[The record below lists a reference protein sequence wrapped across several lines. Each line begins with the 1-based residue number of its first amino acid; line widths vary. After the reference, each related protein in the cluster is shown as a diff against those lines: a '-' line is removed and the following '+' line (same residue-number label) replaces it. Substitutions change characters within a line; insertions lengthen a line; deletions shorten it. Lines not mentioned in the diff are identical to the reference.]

1 MKRDLVTIDDLSNEE
16 IEGLFDLADGYV
28 ADLRGQTR
36 VAPGFV
42 LASLFFEPSTRTRL
56 SFEVAMMRLG
66 GSCVTSASR
75 EDSSLSKGESLTDTI
90 KVVGSYA
97 DAIVIRHPVEG
108 SARLASVMTKVPVVN
123 AGDGGH
129 EHPTQTL
136 CDLYT
141 LWKEKGRI
149 AGLSVAI
156 CGDLKHGRTV
166 HSLSYALARFGAH
179 IVSVPRHGL
188 ELPDYVVD
196 KLRTEY
202 GSRPERVEAQPTR
215 SFLEGLDAVY
225 ITPQKSHQLTLFTDP
240 GATNAEILPKIPKID
255 ALYVTRTQRE
265 RFDQGDSPDRHDL
278 VLDSEVLRDERLREA
293 VVMHPLPRVDEIDSA
308 VDADP
313 RAAYFRQAERGVPIR
328 MALLSFLLGLRGL
341 SPPASP
347 GSPVKRRGRA
357 KAGGS
362 GAAPRRPAIY
372 RSAAGLKCP
381 NARCISRVEERF
393 VVPEFVVKSRDP
405 IELRCLF
412 CERIV
417 RPAFV
422 AEGGGTVF
430 LPAGSPE
437 ARVIATE
444 NLVAYESAEQAE
456 RAGKVRTP

>member
-1 MKRDLVTIDDLSNEE
+1 MKRDLVTIDDLSNAE
-16 IEGLFDLADGYV
+16 IEGLFALADQYV
-28 ADLRGQTR
+28 ADLRGQTS

-42 LASLFFEPSTRTRL
+42 LACLFFEPSTRTRL
-56 SFEVAMMRLG
+56 SFEVAMKRIG

-90 KVVGSYA
+90 RVVGSYA

-108 SARLASVMTKVPVVN
+108 SARLASMMTRVPVVN

-149 AGLSVAI
+149 AGLSVAL

-166 HSLSYALARFGAH
+166 HSLAYALARFGAN
-179 IVSVPRHGL
+179 IVSVPRPGL

-196 KLRTEY
+196 KLRSSY
-202 GSRPERVEAQPTR
+202 GTRPERASEPPDE
-215 SFLEGLDAVY
+215 SFLRDLDAVY

-240 GATNAEILPKIPKID
+240 SSNDRQILPKIAKID
-255 ALYVTRTQRE
+255 ALYMTRTQRE
-265 RFDQGDSPDRHDL
+265 RFDSGDESRRRDL

-328 MALLSFLLGLRGL
+328 MALLSFLLGQRPL
-341 SPPASP
+341 
-347 GSPVKRRGRA
+347 VKRGGKRVGEKA
-357 KAGGS
+357 DAGGAP
-362 GAAPRRPAIY
+362 AARAETY
-372 RSAAGLKCP
+372 KSAAGIRCP
-381 NARCISRVEERF
+381 NERCISRVEQRF
-393 VVPEFVVKSRDP
+393 VVPEFVVKSRAP
-405 IELRCLF
+405 LELRCTF

-422 AEGGGTVF
+422 AGGGSSVF
-430 LPAGSPE
+430 VPAESPE
-437 ARVIATE
+437 ARRIALE
-444 NLVAYESAEQAE
+444 DLVAYDSAEQAQL
-456 RAGKVRTP
+456 AGKVRTT

>member
-1 MKRDLVTIDDLSNEE
+1 MKRDLVTIDDLSNAE
-16 IEGLFDLADGYV
+16 IEGLFALADQYV
-28 ADLRGQTR
+28 ADLRGQTG

-42 LASLFFEPSTRTRL
+42 LACLFFEPSTRTRL
-56 SFEVAMMRLG
+56 SFEVAMKRIG

-90 KVVGSYA
+90 RVVGSYA

-108 SARLASVMTKVPVVN
+108 SARLASMMTRVPVVN

-149 AGLSVAI
+149 AGLSVAL

-166 HSLSYALARFGAH
+166 HSLAYALARFGAN
-179 IVSVPRHGL
+179 IVSVPRPGL

-196 KLRTEY
+196 KLRTSY
-202 GSRPERVEAQPTR
+202 GTRPQRASEPPDE
-215 SFLEGLDAVY
+215 SFLRDLDAVY

-240 GATNAEILPKIPKID
+240 SSNDRQILPKISKID
-255 ALYVTRTQRE
+255 ALYMTRTQRE
-265 RFDQGDSPDRHDL
+265 RFDVGDESRRRDL

-328 MALLSFLLGLRGL
+328 MALLSFLLGRKTLKRRAGKRGGEADAGG
-341 SPPASP
+341 PPASL
-347 GSPVKRRGRA
+347 VET
-357 KAGGS
+357 
-362 GAAPRRPAIY
+362 Y
-372 RSAAGLKCP
+372 RSAAGIRCP
-381 NARCISRVEERF
+381 NERCISRVEERF
-393 VVPEFVVKSRDP
+393 VVPEFAVKSRSP
-405 IELRCLF
+405 IELRCTF
-412 CERIV
+412 CERLV

-422 AEGGGTVF
+422 AEGASPVF
-430 LPAGSPE
+430 LPAEAPE
-437 ARVIATE
+437 ARGIALGD
-444 NLVAYESAEQAE
+444 LVAFDSAEQAE